1 MDFIRRKDA
10 LRALGAQMIGGQAMK
25 TIYLPLESQRK
36 LIELSRRILEDFV
49 RGQARRAGP
58 IDDSYLESDEY
69 GAFVSLHNRGE
80 LRGCIGDCAPRTP
93 LYETVIEMTEAA
105 ASRDSRVE
113 PIAKDELQDLVI
125 DISVLSPLVKTQ
137 DPLSLEVGK
146 HGLYVAQRGRRGV
159 LLPQVATQYHW
170 DIQTF
175 LEQTCLK
182 AGLRK
187 HAWKDSETEVS
198 VFTALIIEERR

>member
-1 MDFIRRKDA
+1 M
-10 LRALGAQMIGGQAMK
+10 M
-25 TIYLPLESQRK
+25 TVYLPVESQTKLIQISRQTLESFVLGMGRWVEP
-36 LIELSRRILEDFV
+36 IE
-49 RGQARRAGP
+49 
-58 IDDSYLESDEY
+58 DSYLESDDY
-69 GAFVSLHNRGE
+69 GAFVSLHNQGE
-80 LRGCIGDCAPRTP
+80 LRGCIGDCAPRSP

-113 PIAKDELQDLVI
+113 PIAKDELPDIRI
-125 DISVLSPLVKTQ
+125 DISVLSPLVKVL

-146 HGLYVAQRGRRGV
+146 HGLYVVRQGRRGV

-170 DIQTF
+170 DMKTF

-187 HAWKDSETEVS
+187 HAWKDSDTEVS
-198 VFTALIIEERR
+198 AFTALIIEEPG